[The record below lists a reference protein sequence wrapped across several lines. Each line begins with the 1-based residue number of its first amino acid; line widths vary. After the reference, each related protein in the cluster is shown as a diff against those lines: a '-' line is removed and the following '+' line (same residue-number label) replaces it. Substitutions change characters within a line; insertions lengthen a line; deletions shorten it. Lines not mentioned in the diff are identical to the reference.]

1 MTARPSQ
8 RTAALAEG
16 RRADSGRRRQRVQQ
30 ALDGATGK
38 SERVS
43 LSEFARRA
51 GVDRS
56 FVYRHGD
63 LWRSSMPY
71 RHNRPV
77 HQASG
82 QSSAVLPSRPT
93 CSTPSSAPFVLPPGH
108 KSWNTVSPRRLA
120 SNYGVTPASV
130 SLTAPTSSS
139 NGVVALEQEVVDLRL
154 QLEERQQEL
163 DAARAA
169 NRELIA
175 RLNAPRAP
183 R

>member
-1 MTARPSQ
+1 M
-8 RTAALAEG
+8 AEG

-63 LWRSSMPY
+63 LLAKF
-71 RHNRPV
+71 HAL
-77 HQASG
+77 QA
-82 QSSAVLPSRPT
+82 Q
-93 CSTPSSAPFVLPPGH
+93 PPGAP
-108 KSWNTVSPRRLA
+108 SVGPVVSRASLQADLLNAQQRALRLA
-120 SNYGVTPASV
+120 SRAQELEHRLSQALGEQLWRDSGIGLPDGTYQ
-130 SLTAPTSSS
+130 LEQR
-139 NGVVALEQEVVDLRL
+139 VVALEQEVVDLRL